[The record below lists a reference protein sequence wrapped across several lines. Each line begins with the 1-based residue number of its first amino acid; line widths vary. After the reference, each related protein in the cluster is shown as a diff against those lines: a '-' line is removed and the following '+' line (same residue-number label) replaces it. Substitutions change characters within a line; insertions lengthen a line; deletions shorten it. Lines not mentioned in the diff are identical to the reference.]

1 MRNRGRIGEKIA
13 IFIILLVLVG
23 FLGSF
28 GYLVKTELI
37 DGNGKLS
44 YSIKQ
49 KTEEKKKNVENKKN
63 SSDDALATMNEKEEV
78 NTSDTSFEKEDD
90 TDKISDSNKVDNT
103 DIQLPGDGKEYK
115 VYPIVTCK
123 ASDKIDDT
131 EVSLNE
137 EYNFYF
143 DTDGSMN
150 WIKYDLS
157 IDYSKYPEV
166 YEAFLESGYFDL
178 MNEEFKDVAIATS
191 ITKSKYS
198 LSFELKPKDFIDDVD
213 DSPFK
218 TIDDL
223 HYDRFEK
230 IIKNEGYT
238 CVSE

>member
-23 FLGSF
+23 FLGGF

-78 NTSDTSFEKEDD
+78 NTSDTSSEKEDN
-90 TDKISDSNKVDNT
+90 TDKINDSNKVDNT

-143 DTDGSMN
+143 EFFE
-150 WIKYDLS
+150 IKSLLAFQIS
-157 IDYSKYPEV
+157 IKQ
-166 YEAFLESGYFDL
+166 
-178 MNEEFKDVAIATS
+178 
-191 ITKSKYS
+191 TKVKKSVK
-198 LSFELKPKDFIDDVD
+198 
-213 DSPFK
+213 
-218 TIDDL
+218 
-223 HYDRFEK
+223 
-230 IIKNEGYT
+230 
-238 CVSE
+238 